1 MIQIK
6 NVSKKYHTKVA
17 EVEALK
23 NVNLT
28 IEDGEIFGIIGYS
41 GSGKSTLIRCINQ
54 LERVDSG
61 QILIDGSDMTRLSEK
76 ELRKKRQKI
85 SMIFQHFN
93 LLKNDTVY
101 QNVARPLLYLG
112 INKQEV
118 EERVDRLLELV
129 GLADK
134 KKNYPSQLSGGQK
147 QRVAIARA
155 LATNPEILLCDEATS
170 ALDPDTTSSILAL
183 LKKLNQKLGLTL
195 IMVTHQMEVVK
206 EICDKVAVLSK
217 GEIVEQ
223 GKTLDVFVNSENP
236 ITRQFSN
243 SLFQADKI
251 QDILANEKIQQ
262 SLQDGGIVT
271 RLLFVGE
278 SANEAVLSEVSKKYD
293 IEGNIIF
300 GNIIIFQEEPV
311 GNLYVVFRGKE
322 ENIALAL
329 KYIEKQKVIINQ
341 IELSFEKG
349 GIR

>member
-118 EERVDRLLELV
+118 EERVNRLLELV

-183 LKKLNQKLGLTL
+183 LKQLNQKLGLTL

-322 ENIALAL
+322 ENITLAL

-341 IELSFEKG
+341 IKLSFEKG

>member
-1 MIQIK
+1 MIQIE
-6 NVSKKYHTKVA
+6 NVSKKYHTKVT

-23 NVNLT
+23 NINLT
-28 IEDGEIFGIIGYS
+28 IEKGEIFGIIGYS

-76 ELRKKRQKI
+76 ELLKKRQKI

-112 INKQEV
+112 INKQKV

-134 KKNYPSQLSGGQK
+134 KRNYPSQLSGGQK

-183 LKKLNQKLGLTL
+183 LKRLNRELGLTL
-195 IMVTHQMEVVK
+195 IVVTHQMEVVK
-206 EICDKVAVLSK
+206 EICDKVAVLSE

-223 GKTLDVFVNSENP
+223 GKTLEVFVNSENP

-251 QDILANEKIQQ
+251 QDILENEKIQQ
-262 SLQDGGIVT
+262 SLHDGGIAT
-271 RLLFVGE
+271 RLLFIGE

-300 GNIIIFQEEPV
+300 GNIVIFQEEPV

-341 IELSFEKG
+341 IELSFKNG